1 MRACLQR
8 QPIDSNRGRYDSSN
22 LVVSDAEQQ
31 MKSLLRRLLASSS
44 VEELED
50 YVFALHKVKQAL
62 EKARAQGRLSQEEA
76 DMVLSNWLIGE

>member
-1 MRACLQR
+1 
-8 QPIDSNRGRYDSSN
+8 
-22 LVVSDAEQQ
+22 

-44 VEELED
+44 VEELAD

-62 EKARAQGRLSQEEA
+62 EKARAQGRLSQQQA